1 VSKLLKILTMIC
13 IKTDTLVL
21 ASEMI
26 KKYGEVDE
34 LI

>member
-1 VSKLLKILTMIC
+1 MIC